1 MQSQLKK
8 YRDKH
13 EFTPEE
19 KQEVMNDMINSI
31 LDIEDKQSDRRR
43 SKSSRKR
50 SRESQK
56 SHSWSPNRTEH
67 QQPSQMNEV
76 ITEEIVEFGSGNQ

>member
-19 KQEVMNDMINSI
+19 KQLVMSDMIYSI
-31 LDIEDKQSDRRR
+31 KDIEDKQSDRRR

-56 SHSWSPNRTEH
+56 SHSWSPNRADY
-67 QQPSQMNEV
+67 Q
-76 ITEEIVEFGSGNQ
+76 

>member
-1 MQSQLKK
+1 M
-8 YRDKH
+8 
-13 EFTPEE
+13 
-19 KQEVMNDMINSI
+19 VMSDMINSI
-31 LDIEDKQSDRRR
+31 RDIEDKQSDRRR

-56 SHSWSPNRTEH
+56 SHSWSPNRTKNKSL
-67 QQPSQMNEV
+67 PKNAV